1 MRKYL
6 RQMAKARLKAMGIER
21 VNRHMK
27 DFWRRAVND
36 PDAEAALMQQGR
48 KIKKGR
54 NAK

>member
-6 RQMAKARLKAMGIER
+6 RKMAKARLKAMGIER

-36 PDAEAALMQQGR
+36 PDG
-48 KIKKGR
+48 KGTFGTGTEDQSTER
-54 NAK
+54 T